1 MSMSDTAT
9 APTSI
14 RRLDTKDATRL
25 ARLVMA
31 YDDLQTV
38 LRCCERLM
46 TMLDDGGRGADDV
59 AVEALWTL
67 ALLSYSRG
75 FAEGEGGAA
84 LTQSD
89 LVAAG
94 DEGDEVLA
102 GHRVLLHLRDHH
114 ADPSRNPRESY
125 TVGIAQDAAGAVNA
139 VAVTSVRTPLVD
151 KAAVRRAG
159 AIAFRLCA
167 VLDER
172 IDPLQKDILAD
183 MRGISREQLERLD
196 LVEVAT
202 LA

>member
-1 MSMSDTAT
+1 MSETAS

-46 TMLDDGGRGADDV
+46 TMLDGEESADDV
-59 AVEALWTL
+59 GVEALWTL
-67 ALLSYSRG
+67 ALLSYARG

-84 LTQSD
+84 LTTKD
-89 LVAAG
+89 LTGG
-94 DEGDEVLA
+94 DDDGEILRW
-102 GHRVLLHLRDHH
+102 HRVLLHLRDQH
-114 ADPSRNPRESY
+114 ADQLRNPRESY
-125 TVGIAQDAAGAVNA
+125 TVGIAQDASGAVNA
-139 VAVTSVRTPLVD
+139 VAVTSARAPLVD
-151 KAAVRRAG
+151 SAAVRRAG
-159 AIAFRLCA
+159 ALAFPLCA

-183 MRGISREQLERLD
+183 MRNIGREQLERLH
-196 LVEVAT
+196 LVEVAAVT
-202 LA
+202 